1 MEDGATPAPYQA
13 PRITC
18 DRQRKAL
25 KAVAAIE
32 DLTAEELRHA
42 IIFAENITPDGGIDL
57 DNLPHDTKLHFAPI
71 VADWLKRQEG

>member
-1 MEDGATPAPYQA
+1 MKDGAAPAPYQA

-25 KAVAAIE
+25 KAVADIE

-71 VADWLKRQEG
+71 VADWLRRTDH